1 MANTIVANA
10 KVSEQDVYAFT
21 TILLKNLDDVRR
33 VHPAFKA
40 FDPKDAVKLANV
52 PLHPGAAKAYRD
64 ARLLN

>member
-1 MANTIVANA
+1 
-10 KVSEQDVYAFT
+10 
-21 TILLKNLDDVRR
+21 